1 MEKWKKKYL
10 GNADFY
16 RMVLLVAVPIMI
28 QNAITNFVSLL
39 DNIMVGQIGTEQMS
53 GVAIVNQLM
62 FVFNICVFGAVS
74 AAGIF
79 GAQFYGKGD
88 NNGVKEAFRF
98 KILACVI
105 LGVLWM
111 MLFIFGGEALI
122 KMFLHE
128 GSDVGD
134 IALTLRYARAYML
147 AVMPSMLPFALIQA
161 YAQTLRETGE
171 TILPMKAG
179 LISVAVNLILDYVFI
194 FGFMGIEGM
203 GVLGA
208 AIATVV
214 ARIIECIIVVVWTH
228 WKKEKNTYVIGL
240 YKNFKISWGLTR
252 DIIKTGTPLLL
263 NETMWA
269 AGMAILSQCYSTKGL
284 IVVASYNI
292 SSTVSNLFHVVFIAM
307 GSAISIIVG
316 RLLGANQLEE
326 AVETDR
332 KMIVF
337 SVLACLG
344 FGAILLILAPVF
356 PQIYKTSDE
365 VRQLATNFLRISAI
379 YMPINGF
386 INASYFTLRSGGK
399 TMITFLF
406 DSVYIWVVNIP
417 LAFLLTRF
425 TGMPILTIYACCL
438 FIDIIKCVIGYILV
452 KKRVWVQHMV

>member
-1 MEKWKKKYL
+1 M
-10 GNADFY
+10 
-16 RMVLLVAVPIMI
+16 
-28 QNAITNFVSLL
+28 
-39 DNIMVGQIGTEQMS
+39 
-53 GVAIVNQLM
+53 
-62 FVFNICVFGAVS
+62 
-74 AAGIF
+74 
-79 GAQFYGKGD
+79 
-88 NNGVKEAFRF
+88 
-98 KILACVI
+98 
-105 LGVLWM
+105 
-111 MLFIFGGEALI
+111 
-122 KMFLHE
+122 
-128 GSDVGD
+128 
-134 IALTLRYARAYML
+134 
-147 AVMPSMLPFALIQA
+147 
-161 YAQTLRETGE
+161 
-171 TILPMKAG
+171 
-179 LISVAVNLILDYVFI
+179 
-194 FGFMGIEGM
+194 
-203 GVLGA
+203 
-208 AIATVV
+208 
-214 ARIIECIIVVVWTH
+214 
-228 WKKEKNTYVIGL
+228 
-240 YKNFKISWGLTR
+240 
-252 DIIKTGTPLLL
+252 LL

-438 FIDIIKCVIGYILV
+438 LIDIIKCVIGYILV

>member
-105 LGVLWM
+105 LGILWM

-240 YKNFKISWGLTR
+240 YKNFKISWGL
-252 DIIKTGTPLLL
+252 
-263 NETMWA
+263 
-269 AGMAILSQCYSTKGL
+269 
-284 IVVASYNI
+284 
-292 SSTVSNLFHVVFIAM
+292 
-307 GSAISIIVG
+307 
-316 RLLGANQLEE
+316 
-326 AVETDR
+326 
-332 KMIVF
+332 
-337 SVLACLG
+337 
-344 FGAILLILAPVF
+344 
-356 PQIYKTSDE
+356 
-365 VRQLATNFLRISAI
+365 
-379 YMPINGF
+379 
-386 INASYFTLRSGGK
+386 
-399 TMITFLF
+399 
-406 DSVYIWVVNIP
+406 
-417 LAFLLTRF
+417 
-425 TGMPILTIYACCL
+425 
-438 FIDIIKCVIGYILV
+438 
-452 KKRVWVQHMV
+452 